1 MNITFFVLTIMG
13 SRKSALRLKR
23 FQNSILAL
31 PCHDRIATKIV
42 QVTTGHQ
49 LKSALFA
56 MEKARRFHIK
66 NGGIVGFAEDDTLF
80 HPQFCSELARTVASL
95 PPSWGVLHLC
105 PGFAWGRQFQDHE
118 HRPVEFRPERPFK
131 KGLSPRFWNGPPAEN
146 AWLGGPIAYIVKSV
160 GFWNPIM
167 AHMRAGMGILDI
179 DLTLNALKFP
189 GRDMVARDPQL
200 CKEIDRGQSVRL
212 NGP

>member
-1 MNITFFVLTIMG
+1 MLLYHLPIKRCRLNYIQHVTFCNDLDQQY
-13 SRKSALRLKR
+13 SAL
-23 FQNSILAL
+23 I
-31 PCHDRIATKIV
+31 HY
-42 QVTTGHQ
+42 
-49 LKSALFA
+49 
-56 MEKARRFHIK
+56 EFHILFE
-66 NGGIVGFAEDDTLF
+66 IDILF

-131 KGLSPRFWNGPPAEN
+131 KSLSPRFWNGPPAEN